1 MNLDPANDGLP
12 YEVSCDA
19 CTLTSSR
26 RFLALPSTNNS
37 HLCQCAVNIAD
48 LVSLDAVQRDLGLGP
63 NGGLV
68 YAMEYVAA
76 NLDWLQDRVQPLLAS
91 GTYLLFDCPGQV
103 ELFNVHDALHKIV
116 LCLTDKLRIRCARA
130 LMQLRSESAPDFGLT
145 HRLSVS
151 LIFTTSGSFHNAIA

>member
-1 MNLDPANDGLP
+1 MHTDFQPPLP
-12 YEVSCDA
+12 P
-19 CTLTSSR
+19 
-26 RFLALPSTNNS
+26 ALPSTNNS
-37 HLCQCAVNIAD
+37 HLCQCALNIAD

-76 NLDWLQDRVQPLLAS
+76 NLDWVHDRVQPLLAS

-103 ELFNVHDALHKIV
+103 ELFNVHDALHKIM

-130 LMQLRSESAPDFGLT
+130 LMQLHAESDRLT
-145 HRLSVS
+145 HCLPSSALRPLGRF
-151 LIFTTSGSFHNAIA
+151 IMR

>member
-1 MNLDPANDGLP
+1 
-12 YEVSCDA
+12 
-19 CTLTSSR
+19 
-26 RFLALPSTNNS
+26 
-37 HLCQCAVNIAD
+37 
-48 LVSLDAVQRDLGLGP
+48 VQRDLGLGP

-91 GTYLLFDCPGQV
+91 GTYLLLDCPGQV

-130 LMQLRSESAPDFGLT
+130 RECSCMLNELLT
-145 HRLSVS
+145 WVS
-151 LIFTTSGSFHNAIA
+151 LTAYLPPLLRPLGRFIMR